1 MKKPD
6 QARPLFEP
14 EASVSEVGE
23 LGARGFFR
31 GAQGTPRYTSGVPW
45 GQPPGSPFFWVLFFG
60 EAKKSTSPEMGEPR
74 VK

>member
-23 LGARGFFR
+23 LGARGFFEER
-31 GAQGTPRYTSGVPW
+31 REPHGTRAVGPAT
-45 GQPPGSPFFWVLFFG
+45 GSAFLLVRFLWRSKENEL
-60 EAKKSTSPEMGEPR
+60 A
-74 VK
+74 